1 MRFKKFAVL
10 SILTFATLI
19 LFTAAAGAV
28 GSISGQV
35 KLEHEVALLPVV
47 GARVAA
53 SLDGDSNFVATTLT
67 DSSGNYQIDNLPA
80 GQYKVLACKQDLGCL
95 FYPGV
100 RHPDS
105 AQWVA
110 VADDQSTSGIDIT
123 FRPFVPEPPP
133 SGLIAGLIT
142 DSETEAHLASAR
154 VFAKPLNDLPAI
166 FETRSDTDGG
176 YFLHVPPGDYNVAAE
191 KPGFE
196 PASYPNN
203 PVHVD
208 SSDTVRGIDIALRP
222 SIPPPFGFI
231 SGRITDA
238 ATGNGIGG
246 AHVSAQSADSLN
258 PFFATRSGPEGYY
271 LLEVP
276 TGDFQPTAYNV
287 VALALGYE
295 ITPYVGNP
303 VPVGANDTVR
313 GIDIALHPTPPPNPA
328 LITGR
333 ITDAETGAGIADA
346 WVGASGEFLDIIF
359 QTRTGPDGRYELP
372 VVAGGYFVRAAA
384 RGYMPGEYP
393 GNPVRVEAY
402 DTASNVDIALLP
414 FLTGFG
420 SISGQVTNAA
430 DGSPVPQ
437 ALVVARQPDGFGYG
451 TALTDSGGHYRIGPL
466 PAGFYKVAAMA
477 RGFYPAVYPHPVE
490 VRANENTPDIN
501 LRLQLVPP
509 PDLGTISGMVTDDST
524 GVPIGCAVVAAVGFD
539 SIFGHRIVR
548 FAHTDSAGSYL
559 IGGLPRIP
567 YFVIAWA
574 RGYFAEIYD
583 NVHRFADATKVT
595 PDASDIHF
603 ELARKDS
610 TAHSLAGIVLS
621 SANTPL
627 GGALVQATDGS
638 GAVAGAALS
647 LPDGGFI
654 LDGLAPGS
662 YTVSASLDA
671 VSTLQNVD
679 LSGGSVAGV
688 SLTLLSGA
696 GLRGDLNGDFVFA
709 PSDVALL
716 LNGVFL
722 GPSHLADPLAA
733 DVNCDGRLTPADVSV
748 ELQLV
753 FLGQSAAV
761 CGF

>member
-53 SLDGDSNFVATTLT
+53 ALDGDSNFVATTLT

-105 AQWVA
+105 AGLVA
-110 VADDQSTSGIDIT
+110 VLDGQVTSGIDFT
-123 FRPFVPEPPP
+123 FRPFVPP
-133 SGLIAGLIT
+133 
-142 DSETEAHLASAR
+142 
-154 VFAKPLNDLPAI
+154 
-166 FETRSDTDGG
+166 
-176 YFLHVPPGDYNVAAE
+176 
-191 KPGFE
+191 
-196 PASYPNN
+196 
-203 PVHVD
+203 
-208 SSDTVRGIDIALRP
+208 
-222 SIPPPFGFI
+222 
-231 SGRITDA
+231 
-238 ATGNGIGG
+238 
-246 AHVSAQSADSLN
+246 
-258 PFFATRSGPEGYY
+258 
-271 LLEVP
+271 
-276 TGDFQPTAYNV
+276 
-287 VALALGYE
+287 
-295 ITPYVGNP
+295 
-303 VPVGANDTVR
+303 
-313 GIDIALHPTPPPNPA
+313 PPPNPA

-333 ITDAETGAGIADA
+333 IADAETGAGIADA

-359 QTRTGPDGRYELP
+359 QTRSGPDGRYELP
-372 VVAGGYFVRAAA
+372 VEAGGYFVRAAA
-384 RGYMPGEYP
+384 RGYQPGEYP

-402 DTASNVDIALLP
+402 DTASNVDIALHPDLVFPSGFITGLITDSATGAHLPGARVFAFIVRDNVFPVVYETVSDTDGGYILRVPPESYHVFAEKPGYHRGEYPGNPVTVGSNDTIRGIDIALLP
-414 FLTGFG
+414 FSTGFG
-420 SISGQVTNAA
+420 SISGQVTNDA

-437 ALVVARQPDGFGYG
+437 ALVVARQQDGFGYG
-451 TALTDSGGHYRIGPL
+451 AALTDSGGRYRIGPL

-477 RGFYPAVYPHPVE
+477 RGFYPTVYPNPVE
-490 VRANENTPDIN
+490 VRAGENTPDID
-501 LRLQLVPP
+501 LRLPAVPP
-509 PDLGTISGMVTDDST
+509 SDLGTISGMVTDDST

-539 SIFGHRIVR
+539 SAFGHRIVR
-548 FAHTDSAGSYL
+548 FAHTDSTGSYV

-583 NVHRFADATKVT
+583 NVRRFADATKVT
-595 PDASDIHF
+595 PDASGINF
-603 ELARKDS
+603 ALEKRDS

-621 SANTPL
+621 NANTPL
-627 GGALVQATDGS
+627 GGAFVQATDGS

-671 VSTLQNVD
+671 ASTLQNVD
-679 LSGGSVAGV
+679 LSGGSMAGIN
-688 SLTLLSGA
+688 LILSSGV
-696 GLRGDLNGDFVFA
+696 GLRGDVNGNGAYD
-709 PSDVALL
+709 PSDAVLL
-716 LNGVFL
+716 VNAVFL
-722 GPSHLADPLAA
+722 GHPLTDDRAG
-733 DVNCDGRLTPADVSV
+733 DVNCDGSLTPVDAVK

-753 FLGQSAAV
+753 FLGQSSAV